1 MSEYLQVD
9 RIEFVVTNRCNSHC
23 QHCLINVAKRKAK
36 PAAVSIEL
44 ATGVIKEV
52 AGKYSPRSVMTFGG
66 EPMLFPEVV
75 YAIHQTARDCG
86 ITSREIIT
94 NAGWKHSG
102 DNSRLIAS
110 KLAECGVTSIAI
122 SVDAFHQ
129 EYIPIET
136 VEQNVRALIEAGL
149 SVAWNPCWVIS
160 KEHNNRW
167 NISTKAI
174 LAELRHLSVREG
186 EGNIVQPA
194 GNALQFL
201 REFMPVKIPSPSG
214 GCEDVPYSSR
224 LDQIKAISIEP
235 DGNIPVCREFSIGNA
250 GTQNILDILENY
262 NPYNIPEMAAILQGG
277 MAGLEEYAR
286 TKGFATNPDGYYSI
300 CDKCLDLRRKLH
312 KIS

>member
-1 MSEYLQVD
+1 MSEYLKVE

-23 QHCLINVAKRKAK
+23 RHCLVDANKRNTKL
-36 PAAVSIEL
+36 AVISIEL
-44 ATGVIKEV
+44 ATSVIK
-52 AGKYSPRSVMTFGG
+52 ASASKYSPQSVMTFGG

-129 EYIPIET
+129 EYIPIEA
-136 VEQNVRALIEAGL
+136 VEQNVRALVEAGL

-167 NISTKAI
+167 NVRTKSI
-174 LAELRHLSVREG
+174 LNELKPLNVPEWG
-186 EGNIVQPA
+186 GNIVQPA

-224 LDQIKAISIEP
+224 LDRIECLSIEP

-262 NPYNIPEMAAILQGG
+262 NPHQIPVMEVILQGG
-277 MAGLEEYAR
+277 MPG
-286 TKGFATNPDGYYSI
+286 
-300 CDKCLDLRRKLH
+300 
-312 KIS
+312 